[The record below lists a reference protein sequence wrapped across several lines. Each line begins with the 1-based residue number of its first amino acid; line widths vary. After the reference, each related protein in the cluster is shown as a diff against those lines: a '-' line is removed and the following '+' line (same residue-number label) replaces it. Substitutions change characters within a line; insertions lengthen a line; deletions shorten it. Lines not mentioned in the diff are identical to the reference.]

1 MSDLTPDAQKI
12 GKEGHP
18 RLIRGMHDL
27 LPEDYHGHQSVIDQ
41 ALQQANLAGFRRMDT
56 PIMEES
62 RLFDRGLGASSDIV
76 GKEMY
81 SFTTRGGE
89 EVSLRPEGT
98 ASVAR
103 AFFSHGL
110 AQSTPL
116 RYFYAGPMF
125 RYERPQ
131 KGRLRQFHQFGA
143 ELIGASG
150 YLADLEILALGQETL
165 RALGVADKTVLHL
178 NTLGSTTDR
187 AAFREALLQYFTSH
201 KAVLSEDSLRRL
213 ETNPMRILDSK
224 AEQDRALL
232 ADAPVIDDYL
242 DEASKT
248 RFQQLCHGL
257 DALGIDYVRDHNL
270 VRGLDYYEH
279 TAFEFITDALGA
291 QGTVLGGGCY
301 DRLFDIVG
309 GKSATGVGFAAGIE
323 RLSALITLPEMPKAD
338 CVLIPIGTEAEESV
352 PALAQML
359 RRGGIAT
366 VYGFSGKVKTR
377 MKQANQEGA
386 PFSVIFGAEEVS
398 RQEVKVKDMI
408 TGEETTLSVTAL
420 VEYLVEKMTMV

>member
-1 MSDLTPDAQKI
+1 M
-12 GKEGHP
+12 KENP

-27 LPEDYHGHQSVIDQ
+27 LPEAYHAHQSVINA
-41 ALQQANLAGFRRMDT
+41 ALQQAQLAGFQRVDT

-98 ASVAR
+98 ASIAR

-150 YLADLEILALGQETL
+150 YLADLEIIALGQEIL
-165 RALGVADKTVLHL
+165 IDLGVADHVVLHL
-178 NTLGSTTDR
+178 NTLGNTTDR
-187 AAFREALLQYFTSH
+187 AAFRTALLAYFTAH
-201 KAVLSEDSLRRL
+201 KATLSEDSLRRL

-232 ADAPVIDDYL
+232 ANAPIIDDYL
-242 DEASKT
+242 NQTSRD
-248 RFQQLCHGL
+248 RFAQLCAGL
-257 DALGIDYVRDHNL
+257 EALGISYVRDHNL

-301 DRLFDIVG
+301 DRLFEIVG
-309 GKSATGVGFAAGIE
+309 GKPATGVGFAAGIE
-323 RLSALITLPEMPKAD
+323 RLSALITAPEMPKID
-338 CVLIPIGTEAEESV
+338 CVLIPIGTEAEEAA
-352 PALAQML
+352 PALAQFL
-359 RRGGIAT
+359 RRAGIAT
-366 VYGFSGKVKTR
+366 VYGFSGKVKAR
-377 MKQANQEGA
+377 MRQANQSGS
-386 PFSVIFGAEEVS
+386 PYCVIFGTEEVS
-398 RQEVKVKDMI
+398 RHEVKLKDMA
-408 TGEETTLSVTAL
+408 TGEETLLNTEAL
-420 VEYLVEKMTMV
+420 QAFLNAKIKQ